1 MEDFATLAIQELL
14 HPEGFDCAC
23 GRHHGTG
30 LRHFILGNGAL
41 EQLPRVLQTMSIRR
55 PFVVSDSHTD
65 PVAGEKVRMLL
76 LAAAIPFAYYR
87 YPPRPHAIEP
97 DEAAVGAL
105 CMAFDPACDAL
116 LAVGSGVIN
125 DCCKVAA
132 HALGRPSLVVAT
144 APSMDGYASDNASM
158 IQNRV
163 KVSLYNACPVAII
176 ADTSILRQ
184 APEAMLMAG
193 LGDMLAKYVSLCEWR
208 ISHLVTEEY
217 YCPQV
222 AALVRGAL
230 SRVREY
236 APGLMRREG
245 AAIDSVMEGLVMSG
259 VAMSFAGISRPA
271 SGLEHYFSHL
281 WEMKALRG
289 LAQPSLHGIQV
300 GVGTCLTLKLYEHIR
315 QLTPSRAKAEAA
327 IRAFSPAAWERDL
340 HTLFGE
346 DAAQKLIAQEAVEKK
361 NDPQKHALRL
371 QRLLEHWEDIRQII
385 REELP
390 PLAEIVTLMQGL
402 GLPLKPEDIGLT
414 PRDAAEALLGS
425 RSIRDK
431 YLTSSMLW
439 DLGELED
446 FTAYV

>member
-1 MEDFATLAIQELL
+1 
-14 HPEGFDCAC
+14 
-23 GRHHGTG
+23 
-30 LRHFILGNGAL
+30 
-41 EQLPRVLQTMSIRR
+41 
-55 PFVVSDSHTD
+55 
-65 PVAGEKVRMLL
+65 
-76 LAAAIPFAYYR
+76 
-87 YPPRPHAIEP
+87 
-97 DEAAVGAL
+97 
-105 CMAFDPACDAL
+105 
-116 LAVGSGVIN
+116 
-125 DCCKVAA
+125 
-132 HALGRPSLVVAT
+132 
-144 APSMDGYASDNASM
+144 
-158 IQNRV
+158 
-163 KVSLYNACPVAII
+163 
-176 ADTSILRQ
+176 
-184 APEAMLMAG
+184 
-193 LGDMLAKYVSLCEWR
+193 
-208 ISHLVTEEY
+208 
-217 YCPQV
+217 
-222 AALVRGAL
+222 
-230 SRVREY
+230 
-236 APGLMRREG
+236 
-245 AAIDSVMEGLVMSG
+245 MSG